1 MRSVSLVTVAVWHE
15 RRTMDEL
22 TNASADRAV
31 GPGPDAHAAET
42 RAMTETL
49 PRGAA
54 DKAGARVDADAYAEA
69 ADFLPLDGI
78 DHVEFWVGN
87 ARQASAYYRALWGFA
102 PVAYSG
108 LETGVRDRASYVMVQ
123 NDIRFVF
130 TAPLTPDGEVA
141 EHVRLHGDGVHDI
154 AFRVADVESAWRE
167 TTTRGAASALEPTEF
182 DGGDDGILR
191 RASIRTY
198 GETFHSFVDRSTY
211 HGAFAPGYRK
221 ARPSPRAAEGLS
233 LLEVD
238 HCVGNV
244 ELGQMDA
251 FVDFY
256 RDVLGFAQLIHY
268 DDKVIHTDYSALM
281 SKVMTNGN
289 GRIKFPINEPATGKK
304 KSQIQEYLD
313 WYRSPGCQHIALR
326 TEDIVGTVRNLRENG
341 VEFLGLPHEYYATL
355 ADRVGDVGVPME
367 TLEELGIEADR
378 DEEGYLLQ
386 IFTRPVQDR
395 PTFFFEIIERHGS
408 RGFGVGNFKALF
420 EAIEREQAKR
430 GNL

>member
-1 MRSVSLVTVAVWHE
+1 
-15 RRTMDEL
+15 
-22 TNASADRAV
+22 
-31 GPGPDAHAAET
+31 
-42 RAMTETL
+42 MTETL
-49 PRGAA
+49 ERTTQGAA
-54 DKAGARVDADAYAEA
+54 NQAGAIVNKDAYAEA
-69 ADFLPLDGI
+69 QDFLPLKGI

-87 ARQASAYYRALWGFA
+87 ARQASAYYRALWGFT

-108 LETGVRDRASYVMVQ
+108 LETGVRDRTSYVMKQ
-123 NDIRFVF
+123 NDITFVF
-130 TAPLTPDGEVA
+130 TAPLTPNGEIA
-141 EHVRLHGDGVHDI
+141 EHVHKHGDGVHDI
-154 AFRVADVESAWRE
+154 AFLVDDAASSWRE
-167 TTTRGAASALEPTEF
+167 TTARGARSYLEPTEL
-182 DGGDDGILR
+182 DGGDDGTLR
-191 RASIRTY
+191 RSSIHTY
-198 GETFHSFVDRSTY
+198 GEVIHSFIDRNDY

-221 ARPSPRAAEGLS
+221 VKKPAKAAQGLS

-244 ELGQMDA
+244 ELGDMNR
-251 FVDFY
+251 FVDY
-256 RDVLGFAQLIHY
+256 YKQVLGFAQLIHY

-289 GRIKFPINEPATGKK
+289 GRVKFPINEPAAGKK
-304 KSQIQEYLD
+304 KSQIQEFLD
-313 WYRSPGCQHIALR
+313 WYLDSGTQHIAMR
-326 TEDIVGTVRNLRENG
+326 TEDIVSTVRQLRENG
-341 VEFLGLPHEYYATL
+341 VEFLGMPHEYYATL
-355 ADRVGDVGVPME
+355 TDRVGDVGVPIE

>member
-1 MRSVSLVTVAVWHE
+1 
-15 RRTMDEL
+15 
-22 TNASADRAV
+22 
-31 GPGPDAHAAET
+31 
-42 RAMTETL
+42 MTETL
-49 PRGAA
+49 SKGAA
-54 DKAGARVDADAYAEA
+54 NQAGARVDADAYAKA
-69 ADFLPLDGI
+69 ADFLPLNGI

-87 ARQASAYYRALWGFA
+87 ARQASAYYRALWGFT
-102 PVAYSG
+102 PVAFSG
-108 LETGVRDRASYVMVQ
+108 LETKVRDRASYVMVQ

-130 TAPLTPDGEVA
+130 TAPLTPDGEIA
-141 EHVRLHGDGVHDI
+141 EHVREHGDGVHDI
-154 AFRVADVESAWRE
+154 AFAVDDVESAWRE
-167 TTTRGAASALEPTEF
+167 TTSRGAASAWAPTEL
-182 DGGDDGILR
+182 DGGEDGVLR
-191 RASIRTY
+191 TSAIRTY
-198 GETFHSFVDRSTY
+198 GETLHSFVDRRDY
-211 HGAFAPGYRK
+211 HGAFAPGYRAVK
-221 ARPSPRAAEGLS
+221 RPARAAEGLS

-244 ELGQMDA
+244 GLGDMDR
-251 FVDFY
+251 FVDYY

-289 GRIKFPINEPATGKK
+289 GRVKFPINEPATGKK
-304 KSQIQEYLD
+304 KSQIQEFLD
-313 WYRSPGCQHIALR
+313 WYHSPGVQHVALR
-326 TEDIVGTVRNLRENG
+326 TEDIVATVRRLRDNG

-355 ADRVGDVGVPME
+355 ADRVGDVGVPMDV
-367 TLEELGIEADR
+367 LEDLGIEADR

-420 EAIEREQAKR
+420 EAIEIEQARR

>member
-1 MRSVSLVTVAVWHE
+1 
-15 RRTMDEL
+15 
-22 TNASADRAV
+22 
-31 GPGPDAHAAET
+31 
-42 RAMTETL
+42 MTETISQ
-49 PRGAA
+49 AA
-54 DKAGARVDADAYAEA
+54 ANQAGARVDADAYAKA

-87 ARQASAYYRALWGFA
+87 ARQAAAYYRALWGFT
-102 PVAYSG
+102 PVAFSG
-108 LETGVRDRASYVMVQ
+108 LETKVRDRASYVLVQ
-123 NDIRFVF
+123 HGIRFVF
-130 TAPLTPDGEVA
+130 TAPLTPDGEIA
-141 EHVRLHGDGVHDI
+141 EHVREHGDGVHDI
-154 AFRVADVESAWRE
+154 AFRVEDVEAAWRE
-167 TTTRGAASALEPTEF
+167 TTSRGATSALEATEL
-182 DGGDDGILR
+182 DGGEDGILR
-191 RASIRTY
+191 KASIRTY
-198 GETFHSFVDRSTY
+198 GETLHSFVDRRDY
-211 HGAFAPGYRK
+211 HGIFAPGYRAVK
-221 ARPSPRAAEGLS
+221 APARAAAGLS

-244 ELGQMDA
+244 GLGEMDT

-256 RDVLGFAQLIHY
+256 RDVMGFAQLIHY

-289 GRIKFPINEPATGKK
+289 GRIKFPINEPASGKR

-326 TEDIVGTVRNLRENG
+326 TDDIVATVRQLRENG
-341 VEFLGLPHEYYATL
+341 VEFLGLPHEYYANL
-355 ADRVGDVGVPME
+355 ADRVGDVGVPID